1 MELKYL
7 KCDRC
12 GTEWED
18 VNEPRTAPETL
29 TMKMSDC
36 CLGATNAV
44 DICFKHLCR
53 ECVHV
58 IGQISYSVERPSEDE
73 NRPRMEMTRDG

>member
-1 MELKYL
+1 MELKYW

-18 VNEPRTAPETL
+18 DTQPRTAPETL

-44 DICFKHLCR
+44 DIHFQHLCR
-53 ECVHV
+53 KCVRN
-58 IGQISYSVERPSEDE
+58 IADIACSVESFSVVHEGE
-73 NRPRMEMTRDG
+73 E